1 MRLIRFPQVK
11 NITGL
16 CRSSVYKL
24 MSEGKFPRAVTLIG
38 RASAWV
44 ESEVVEW
51 IEARVAE
58 RDDNFSAKN

>member
-1 MRLIRFPQVK
+1 MRLIRLPQLEDM
-11 NITGL
+11 TGL
-16 CRSSVYKL
+16 GRSSVYKL
-24 MSEGKFPRAVTLIG
+24 MSEGKFPKKVTLIG

-58 RDDNFSAKN
+58 RDCN